1 MKRKSIK
8 MLLCLLAIILLP
20 LLALADSGPK
30 PSVQVELRGIEENV
44 CYYVTLLSKTPSTE
58 PASVYNGENA
68 YGYEHYSEE
77 ERTVWEKMVQYR
89 DPDGYYFLQ
98 VFSKCCG
105 NDSFRWGYYPPAEFK
120 ILLYFPAEDTFAVS
134 ERYERYAFDSY
145 YTADL
150 SSYELPSGQPFTVA
164 RSYDYAWELF
174 SLLARIVITVLAE
187 LTLAWLI
194 GFRAKK
200 SLGFIAVVNVITQTL
215 LNILLN
221 VINYYEGWIMFI
233 FNYIWLELLVA
244 ALEAAAYLLWMRKF
258 SDQAVRSG
266 KIVGYALGANALS
279 FAVGMLLARIIPGIF

>member
-1 MKRKSIK
+1 MERKYLK

-20 LLALADSGPK
+20 LPALADSGPK
-30 PSVQVELRGIEENV
+30 PSVEIKLREIEDDV
-44 CYYVTLLSKTPSTE
+44 CYYATLLSKTPSTG
-58 PASVYNGENA
+58 PASVYDGENA
-68 YGYEHYSEE
+68 YGYEHYNEE

-150 SSYELPSGQPFTVA
+150 SKHTLQSEQPFSAV
-164 RSYDYAWELF
+164 RSYNYAWEIL
-174 SLLARIVITVLAE
+174 SLAARILLTILIELA
-187 LTLAWLI
+187 LAWLFA
-194 GFRAKK
+194 FRSRKL
-200 SLGFIAVVNVITQTL
+200 LGFIAAVNVITQTL
-215 LNILLN
+215 LNVLLN
-221 VINYYEGWIMFI
+221 VINYYQGWVMFV
-233 FNYIWLELLVA
+233 FNYIWLELLVV

-266 KIVGYALGANALS
+266 KIIGYALGANALS